1 MMARGFRVL
10 VRVGV
15 VAAVLAGLAVA
26 WVLASSEWL
35 LRRRH
40 AVPLTSFSSEGAV
53 ADSAEGRR
61 MAILVGCLEGCHGLR
76 GEGGEESAPGVFRA
90 VAPAFSQ
97 VLPSYSDPE
106 LERLVRSGIKRDGV
120 SAVGMPSGTFH
131 PIGDA
136 DLARIVAHLRR
147 RPAHPPVERAREIAP
162 LGRLALALGKWKLSA
177 DAVDRS
183 IPRWGDRPITTP
195 AERGRY
201 LASIVCSECHG
212 LDLRGDPFMGSP
224 ALAIVRGYGHAEF
237 ERLMRTGVPIGGRD
251 LGLMG
256 RVARVA
262 FVHFT
267 DDEVRGLHTYL
278 GSLGDSARATP
289 PAP

>member
-1 MMARGFRVL
+1 MRARLFRL
-10 VRVGV
+10 VVRIGIASV
-15 VAAVLAGLAVA
+15 VLAGLAAA
-26 WVLASSEWL
+26 WVFASSEWL

-40 AVPLTSFSSEGAV
+40 AVPLTTFSSEGAV

-61 MAILVGCLEGCHGLR
+61 LAILVGCLEGCHGPQ
-76 GEGGEESAPGVFRA
+76 GEGGEEGAPGIFRV

-106 LERLVRSGIKRDGV
+106 LERLVRSGVKRDGL

-147 RPAHPPVERAREIAP
+147 RPAYEPVAREREIAP

-183 IPRWGDRPITTP
+183 IPRWGDQPITTP
-195 AERGRY
+195 HERGRY

-212 LDLRGDPFMGSP
+212 RDLRGDPYMGSP
-224 ALAIVRGYGHAEF
+224 ALSIVRGYEYPQF
-237 ERLMRTGVPIGGRD
+237 ERLMRTGVPISGRD
-251 LGLMG
+251 LGLMS
-256 RVARVA
+256 RVAQAA

-267 DDEVRGLHTYL
+267 DDEVLGLHAYL
-278 GSLGDSARATP
+278 GSLGDSARAETRR
-289 PAP
+289 